1 MDSLVSGKLS
11 YVLLV
16 GIVDA
21 AILSW
26 LALVWFRRAV
36 RRLMRQRA
44 GDVTATSAARA
55 ERGPAPMS
63 PDKTPR
69 VPTFAIFEP
78 DGRRSAQGWLP
89 AIPGQGRLL
98 VVYGVAAGLHALA
111 ITAFQLHQQAEV
123 TWISALARW
132 WVNTWPLVPALIALL
147 VLDWRQSVRLGGVF
161 VLSGAVVLALLTLV
175 SRGLRGTIDFVPV
188 TNTYWLLLLLGY
200 TAAAPLVLLLVTGWR
215 RIRAVAPLVLS
226 VTFLFGFAVVLFQ
239 TLMLHVFDVA
249 AARRVILDWSAR
261 TSEGVIY
268 YALFMLLILPIGGLA
283 WWLLRALAAAFEWK
297 RFSDV
302 QLMVDCWWLI
312 VSAEETAVLSSEMGL
327 WAIPVGVA
335 AFVAY
340 RLTVTLGLRG
350 RGPAPAAAGRRLLFL
365 RVFGYRARTEA
376 MLDKV
381 AQRWRFDGP
390 VQLVAGIDVAART
403 VDPGDFLAFV
413 GGRLADRYVVGPESL
428 RARLETLDVAP
439 DPDGRFRINEFYCHG
454 DTWQPTVQALLD
466 TTDRVLMDVR
476 SLSERNQGCR
486 YELEQ
491 LVWRLP
497 SDALVLVVDQ
507 GTDASR
513 LGAILDDAWRVAHDA
528 NRARGDGRFALVW
541 VERAGRPEVRLIM
554 DCLRGTRTPTRVLTG
569 DQLAA
574 AGLSA
579 R

>member
-1 MDSLVSGKLS
+1 VDSLVSGQLS

-26 LALVWFRRAV
+26 LALAWYRRAV

-44 GDVTATSAARA
+44 ADVTETGATPPERAA
-55 ERGPAPMS
+55 GPMS
-63 PDKTPR
+63 PDTAPSA
-69 VPTFAIFEP
+69 PTFAIFEP
-78 DGRRSAQGWLP
+78 DGVRAAQGRLP
-89 AIPGQGRLL
+89 AIPGGRRLL
-98 VVYGVAAGLHALA
+98 IVYGVAAGLHALV
-111 ITAFQLHQQAEV
+111 ITAFQLNQQSEV

-132 WVNTWPLVPALIALL
+132 WVNTWPLVPALVALL
-147 VLDWRQSVRLGGVF
+147 VLDWRQSLRLGGVF
-161 VLSGAVVLALLTLV
+161 VLSGAAVLALLTLV
-175 SRGLRGTIDFVPV
+175 IRGLRGIIDFVPV
-188 TNTYWLLLLLGY
+188 TNTYYLLLLLGY
-200 TAAAPLVLLLVTGWR
+200 TAAAPLALLLVTGWR

-226 VTFLFGFAVVLFQ
+226 VTLLFGFGVVLYQ
-239 TLMLHVFDVA
+239 TLMQSVFDRA
-249 AARRVILDWSAR
+249 PAQRVILAASALI
-261 TSEGVIY
+261 SAEVSY
-268 YALFMLLILPIGGLA
+268 NALFMLLILPIGGLA
-283 WWLLRALAAAFEWK
+283 WWLLRGLAAAFEWK

-312 VSAEETAVLSSEMGL
+312 VSAEETAVLSSQMGL
-327 WAIPVGVA
+327 WAIPVGVG

-340 RLTVTLGLRG
+340 RVAVTFGLRG
-350 RGPAPAAAGRRLLFL
+350 HAAAPTMAGRRLLFL
-365 RVFGYRARTEA
+365 RVFGYRTRTEA

-381 AQRWRFDGP
+381 AQRWRFEGP

-428 RARLETLDVAP
+428 RARLQALDVTP
-439 DPDGRFRINEFYCHG
+439 DPDGRFRINDFYCHG
-454 DTWQPTVQALLD
+454 DTWQPTVQALVD
-466 TTDRVLMDVR
+466 TSDRVLMDVR

-507 GTDASR
+507 GTDVAR
-513 LGAILDDAWRVAHDA
+513 LGAILDDAWLVAGKAH
-528 NRARGDGRFALVW
+528 RARGDGRFALVR
-541 VERAGRPEVRLIM
+541 VERARRAEVRLIL
-554 DCLRGTRTPTRVLTG
+554 DCLRGTRTPARVVTG

>member
-1 MDSLVSGKLS
+1 
-11 YVLLV
+11 
-16 GIVDA
+16 
-21 AILSW
+21 
-26 LALVWFRRAV
+26 
-36 RRLMRQRA
+36 
-44 GDVTATSAARA
+44 
-55 ERGPAPMS
+55 MS
-63 PDKTPR
+63 PEQAPR

-78 DGRRSAQGWLP
+78 DASRSRQGWLP
-89 AIPGQGRLL
+89 AIPGRRRLL

-111 ITAFQLHQQAEV
+111 ITAFQLSQQAEV

-147 VLDWRQSVRLGGVF
+147 VLDWRQSVRLGSVF

-175 SRGLRGTIDFVPV
+175 SRGLRGTVDFVPV

-226 VTFLFGFAVVLFQ
+226 VTFLFGFAVALFQ

-312 VSAEETAVLSSEMGL
+312 VSAEETAVLSSELGL

-428 RARLETLDVAP
+428 RARLATLDVAP
-439 DPDGRFRINEFYCHG
+439 DPDGRFRINEFYCYG

-513 LGAILDDAWRVAHDA
+513 LGAIRDDAWRVAHDA
-528 NRARGDGRFALVW
+528 DRARGDGRFALVR

-554 DCLRGTRTPTRVLTG
+554 DRLRGTRTPTRVLTG

-574 AGLSA
+574 AGLCA

>member
-44 GDVTATSAARA
+44 GDVTATSAARS

-78 DGRRSAQGWLP
+78 DGRRSAQEWLP
-89 AIPGQGRLL
+89 AIPGRRRLL

-111 ITAFQLHQQAEV
+111 ITAFQLSQQAEV

-428 RARLETLDVAP
+428 RARLATLDVAP

-466 TTDRVLMDVR
+466 TSDRVLMDVR

-507 GTDASR
+507 GTDAGR

-528 NRARGDGRFALVW
+528 NRARGDGRFALVR

-574 AGLSA
+574 AGLAA

>member
-1 MDSLVSGKLS
+1 MDSLVSGQLS

-36 RRLMRQRA
+36 RRLMRQQA
-44 GDVTATSAARA
+44 GDRTATGAAPAEPGLAPSAHD
-55 ERGPAPMS
+55 GVPA
-63 PDKTPR
+63 T
-69 VPTFAIFEP
+69 PTFAVFEP
-78 DGRRSAQGWLP
+78 DGSRAARNWLP
-89 AIPGQGRLL
+89 AIPGRRRLL
-98 VVYGVAAGLHALA
+98 IVYGVAAGLHALV
-111 ITAFQLHQQAEV
+111 ITVFQLSQQGEV
-123 TWISALARW
+123 SWISALARW

-147 VLDWRQSVRLGGVF
+147 VLDWRQSARLGGAF
-161 VLSGAVVLALLTLV
+161 VVGGTVVLALLTLV
-175 SRGLRGTIDFVPV
+175 SRGLRGKIDLVPV
-188 TNTYWLLLLLGY
+188 INTYWLLLLLWY
-200 TAAAPLVLLLVTGWR
+200 TAAAPLALLLITGWR

-226 VTFLFGFAVVLFQ
+226 VTFLFGFGVVLFRS
-239 TLMLHVFDVA
+239 LMLEVFDVA
-249 AARRVILDWSAR
+249 AARRVLLDWSAR

-283 WWLLRALAAAFEWK
+283 WWLLRGLAAAFEWK

-312 VSAEETAVLSSEMGL
+312 VSAEEMATLSASMGL
-327 WAIPVGVA
+327 GAIPVGLA

-340 RLTVTLGLRG
+340 RLVVTIGLRS
-350 RGPAPAAAGRRLLFL
+350 PVAAPAAAGRRLLFL

-413 GGRLADRYVVGPESL
+413 GGRLANRYVAGPESL
-428 RARLETLDVAP
+428 RARLEALDVVR

-466 TTDRVLMDVR
+466 ASDCVLMDVR

-497 SDALVLVVDQ
+497 SHALVLVVDT
-507 GTDASR
+507 GTDVAR
-513 LGAILDDAWRVAHDA
+513 LGAILDGAWRVAHDA
-528 NRARGDGRFALVW
+528 NRARGDGRFALVR

-554 DCLRGTRTPTRVLTG
+554 DCLRGTRAPTRVLTG

-574 AGLSA
+574 AGLST

>member
-44 GDVTATSAARA
+44 GDVTATSAARS
-55 ERGPAPMS
+55 ERGPAPMA

-69 VPTFAIFEP
+69 GPTFAIFEP
-78 DGRRSAQGWLP
+78 DGRRSAQEWLP
-89 AIPGQGRLL
+89 AIPGRRRLL

-111 ITAFQLHQQAEV
+111 ITAFQLSQQAEV

-312 VSAEETAVLSSEMGL
+312 VSAEETAVLSSELGL

-350 RGPAPAAAGRRLLFL
+350 RGPARAAAGRRLLFL

-466 TTDRVLMDVR
+466 TSDRVLMDVR

-528 NRARGDGRFALVW
+528 NRARGDGRFALVR

>member
-1 MDSLVSGKLS
+1 MVSGKLT

-26 LALVWFRRAV
+26 LALVWYRRAV
-36 RRLMRQRA
+36 RRLMRRRVS
-44 GDVTATSAARA
+44 GATTTGPSPDDASGAAR
-55 ERGPAPMS
+55 PAVS
-63 PDKTPR
+63 ASSA
-69 VPTFAIFEP
+69 PTFAIFEP
-78 DGRRSAQGWLP
+78 DGRGGRGALP
-89 AIPGQGRLL
+89 TIPGRRRLL
-98 VVYGVAAGLHALA
+98 IVYGVAAGLHALV
-111 ITAFQLHQQAEV
+111 ITTFQLSHQGEV
-123 TWISALARW
+123 SWVGAVGRW
-132 WVNTWPLVPALIALL
+132 WVNTWPVVPALIALL
-147 VLDWRQSVRLGGVF
+147 VLDWRQSLRLGGAF
-161 VLSGAVVLALLTLV
+161 VGGGAVAIALLTLV
-175 SRGLRGTIDFVPV
+175 SRGLRGIIDTVPL

-200 TAAAPLVLLLVTGWR
+200 TAAAPLALLLVTGWR

-239 TLMLHVFDVA
+239 TLMQHVLDVA
-249 AARRVILDWSAR
+249 AVRRAILSASAY
-261 TSEGVIY
+261 TSAEGGY
-268 YALFMLLILPIGGLA
+268 YGLFMLLILPIGGLA
-283 WWLLRALAAAFEWK
+283 WWLLRGLAAAFEWK

-312 VSAEETAVLSSEMGL
+312 VSAEETAVLSTQMGL
-327 WAIPVGVA
+327 WAIPVGLA

-340 RLTVTLGLRG
+340 RTAVTIGLRG
-350 RGPAPAAAGRRLLFL
+350 SVAAPAAAGRRLLFL
-365 RVFGYRARTEA
+365 RVFGYRARTET

-413 GGRLADRYVVGPESL
+413 GGRLANRYVAGPESL
-428 RARLETLDVAP
+428 RERLGALDVVR
-439 DPDGRFRINEFYCHG
+439 DPDGRFRINDFYCHG

-466 TTDRVLMDVR
+466 ASDRVLMDVR

-497 SDALVLVVDQ
+497 TDALVLVVDA
-507 GTDASR
+507 GTDIAR
-513 LGAILDDAWRVAHDA
+513 LGAILDGAWRVAHDA
-528 NRARGDGRFALVW
+528 NRARGDGRFALVR
-541 VERAGRPEVRLIM
+541 VERAGRPEVRLIL
-554 DCLRGTRTPTRVLTG
+554 DCLRGARAPTRVLTG

-574 AGLSA
+574 TGLSA

>member
-44 GDVTATSAARA
+44 GDVTATSPAPSERRA
-55 ERGPAPMS
+55 APMS
-63 PDKTPR
+63 PDKAPR

-78 DGRRSAQGWLP
+78 DTSRSAQQWLP
-89 AIPGQGRLL
+89 AIPGRRRLL

-111 ITAFQLHQQAEV
+111 ITAFQLSQQAEV

-175 SRGLRGTIDFVPV
+175 SRGLRGSIDFVPV

-261 TSEGVIY
+261 TSEGVTY

-283 WWLLRALAAAFEWK
+283 WWLLRGLAAAFEWK

-312 VSAEETAVLSSEMGL
+312 VSSEETAVLSSEMGL

-340 RLTVTLGLRG
+340 RLAVTLGLRG
-350 RGPAPAAAGRRLLFL
+350 RGPALGAAGRRLLFL

-413 GGRLADRYVVGPESL
+413 GGRLANRYVVGPESL
-428 RARLETLDVAP
+428 RARLATLDVAP

-466 TTDRVLMDVR
+466 TSDRVLMDVR

-507 GTDASR
+507 GTDAGR

-528 NRARGDGRFALVW
+528 NRAQGDGRFALVR

-554 DCLRGTRTPTRVLTG
+554 DCLRGTRTPARVLTG

-574 AGLSA
+574 AGLA
-579 R
+579 AH

>member
-44 GDVTATSAARA
+44 GDVTATSAARS

-69 VPTFAIFEP
+69 GPTFAIFEP

-89 AIPGQGRLL
+89 AIPGRRRLL

-111 ITAFQLHQQAEV
+111 ITAFQLSQQAEV

-312 VSAEETAVLSSEMGL
+312 VSAEETAVLSSELGL

-428 RARLETLDVAP
+428 RARLATLDVAP

-466 TTDRVLMDVR
+466 TSDRVLMDVR

-528 NRARGDGRFALVW
+528 NRARGDGRFALVR

>member
-44 GDVTATSAARA
+44 SDVTATSPAPSERRA
-55 ERGPAPMS
+55 APMS
-63 PDKTPR
+63 PDKAPR

-78 DGRRSAQGWLP
+78 DTSRSAQQWLP
-89 AIPGQGRLL
+89 AIPGRRRLL

-111 ITAFQLHQQAEV
+111 ITAFQLSQQAEV

-147 VLDWRQSVRLGGVF
+147 VLDWRQSVRLGSVF

-175 SRGLRGTIDFVPV
+175 SRGLRGSIDFVPV

-261 TSEGVIY
+261 TSEGVTY

-283 WWLLRALAAAFEWK
+283 WWLLRGLAAAFEWK

-312 VSAEETAVLSSEMGL
+312 VSSEETAVLSSEMGL

-340 RLTVTLGLRG
+340 RLAVTLGLRG
-350 RGPAPAAAGRRLLFL
+350 RGPALGAAGRRLLFL

-413 GGRLADRYVVGPESL
+413 GGRLANRYVVGPESL
-428 RARLETLDVAP
+428 RARLATLDVAP

-466 TTDRVLMDVR
+466 TSDRVLMDVR

-507 GTDASR
+507 GTDAGR

-528 NRARGDGRFALVW
+528 NRAQGDGRFALVR

-554 DCLRGTRTPTRVLTG
+554 DCLRGTRTPARVLTG

-574 AGLSA
+574 AGPA
-579 R
+579 AH

>member
-1 MDSLVSGKLS
+1 VVSGKLT

-26 LALVWFRRAV
+26 LALVWYRRAV
-36 RRLMRQRA
+36 RRLMRRR
-44 GDVTATSAARA
+44 VSSAATA
-55 ERGPAPMS
+55 GPGPEDASGAVRPAVS
-63 PDKTPR
+63 ASSA
-69 VPTFAIFEP
+69 PTFAIFEP
-78 DGRRSAQGWLP
+78 DGRGGRGALP
-89 AIPGQGRLL
+89 TIPGRRRLL
-98 VVYGVAAGLHALA
+98 IVYGVAAGLHALV
-111 ITAFQLHQQAEV
+111 ITTFQLSHQGEV
-123 TWISALARW
+123 SWVGAVGRW
-132 WVNTWPLVPALIALL
+132 WVNTWPVVPALIALL

-161 VLSGAVVLALLTLV
+161 IGGGAVAIALLTLV
-175 SRGLRGTIDFVPV
+175 SRGLRGIIDTVPL

-200 TAAAPLVLLLVTGWR
+200 TAAAPLALLLVTGWR

-239 TLMLHVFDVA
+239 TLMQHVLDVTA
-249 AARRVILDWSAR
+249 VRRAILSASAY
-261 TSEGVIY
+261 TSAEGGY
-268 YALFMLLILPIGGLA
+268 YGLFMLLILPIGGLA
-283 WWLLRALAAAFEWK
+283 WWLLRGLAAAFEWK

-312 VSAEETAVLSSEMGL
+312 VSAEETAVLSTQMGL
-327 WAIPVGVA
+327 WAIPVGLA

-340 RLTVTLGLRG
+340 RVAVTIGLRD
-350 RGPAPAAAGRRLLFL
+350 PVAAPAAAGRRLLFL
-365 RVFGYRARTEA
+365 RVFGYRARTET

-413 GGRLADRYVVGPESL
+413 GGRLANRYVAGPESL
-428 RARLETLDVAP
+428 RERLGALDVVR
-439 DPDGRFRINEFYCHG
+439 DPDGRFRINDFYCHG

-466 TTDRVLMDVR
+466 ASDRVLMDVR

-497 SDALVLVVDQ
+497 TDALVLVVDA
-507 GTDASR
+507 GTDIAR
-513 LGAILDDAWRVAHDA
+513 LGAILDGAWRVAHDA
-528 NRARGDGRFALVW
+528 NRARGDGRFALVR
-541 VERAGRPEVRLIM
+541 VERAGRPEVRLIL
-554 DCLRGTRTPTRVLTG
+554 DCLRGTRAPTRVLTG

-574 AGLSA
+574 TGLSA

>member
-1 MDSLVSGKLS
+1 LVSGKLS

-44 GDVTATSAARA
+44 GDVTATSPARSA
-55 ERGPAPMS
+55 RGAAPMS
-63 PDKTPR
+63 SEKAPR
-69 VPTFAIFEP
+69 DPTFAIFEP

-89 AIPGQGRLL
+89 AIPGRRRLL

-111 ITAFQLHQQAEV
+111 ITVFQLSQQAEV

-188 TNTYWLLLLLGY
+188 TNTYWLLLLRGY

-428 RARLETLDVAP
+428 RARLATLDIAP

-528 NRARGDGRFALVW
+528 NRARGDGRFALVR

>member
-44 GDVTATSAARA
+44 GDVTAMSPAPS
-55 ERGPAPMS
+55 ERGPAPMA

-69 VPTFAIFEP
+69 GPTFAIFEP
-78 DGRRSAQGWLP
+78 DGRRSAQEWLP
-89 AIPGQGRLL
+89 AIPGRRRLL

-111 ITAFQLHQQAEV
+111 ITAFQLSQQAEV

-249 AARRVILDWSAR
+249 GARRVILDWSAR

-312 VSAEETAVLSSEMGL
+312 VSAEETAVLSSELGL

-350 RGPAPAAAGRRLLFL
+350 RGPARAAAGRRLLFL

-428 RARLETLDVAP
+428 RARLATLDIAP

-466 TTDRVLMDVR
+466 TSDRVLMDVR

-528 NRARGDGRFALVW
+528 NRARGDGRFALVR

-554 DCLRGTRTPTRVLTG
+554 DCLRGTRTPARVLTG
-569 DQLAA
+569 VALAA
-574 AGLSA
+574 AGLA
-579 R
+579 AH

>member
-1 MDSLVSGKLS
+1 VDSLVSGKLS

-44 GDVTATSAARA
+44 GDVTATSPAPSERRA
-55 ERGPAPMS
+55 APMS
-63 PDKTPR
+63 PDKAPR

-78 DGRRSAQGWLP
+78 DTSRSAQQWLP
-89 AIPGQGRLL
+89 AIPGRRRLL

-111 ITAFQLHQQAEV
+111 ITAFQLSQQAEV

-147 VLDWRQSVRLGGVF
+147 VLDWRQSVRLGGAF

-175 SRGLRGTIDFVPV
+175 SRGLRGSIDFVPV

-261 TSEGVIY
+261 TSESVIY

-283 WWLLRALAAAFEWK
+283 WWLLRGLAAAFEWK

-312 VSAEETAVLSSEMGL
+312 VSAEETAVLSTQMGL
-327 WAIPVGVA
+327 WAIPVGLA

-340 RLTVTLGLRG
+340 RTAVTIGLRG
-350 RGPAPAAAGRRLLFL
+350 PVAAPAAAGRRLLFL
-365 RVFGYRARTEA
+365 RVFGYRARTET

-413 GGRLADRYVVGPESL
+413 GGRLANRYVAGPESL
-428 RARLETLDVAP
+428 RERLGALDVVR
-439 DPDGRFRINEFYCHG
+439 DPDGRFRINDFYCHG

-466 TTDRVLMDVR
+466 ASDRVLMDVR

-497 SDALVLVVDQ
+497 TDALVLVVDA
-507 GTDASR
+507 GTDIAR
-513 LGAILDDAWRVAHDA
+513 LGAILDGAWRVAHDA
-528 NRARGDGRFALVW
+528 NRARGDGRFALVR
-541 VERAGRPEVRLIM
+541 VERAGRPEVRLIL
-554 DCLRGTRTPTRVLTG
+554 DCLRGTRAPTRVLTG

-574 AGLSA
+574 TGLSA

>member
-44 GDVTATSAARA
+44 GDVTATSAARS
-55 ERGPAPMS
+55 ERGAAPMS
-63 PDKTPR
+63 PEKAPR

-89 AIPGQGRLL
+89 AIPGRRRLL

-111 ITAFQLHQQAEV
+111 ITVFQLSQQAEV

-147 VLDWRQSVRLGGVF
+147 VLDWRQSVRLGSVF

-215 RIRAVAPLVLS
+215 RIRAVAPLVLA

-428 RARLETLDVAP
+428 RARLATLDIAP

-528 NRARGDGRFALVW
+528 NRAQGDGRFALVR

-569 DQLAA
+569 DQLTA

>member
-44 GDVTATSAARA
+44 GDVTATSPAPSERRA
-55 ERGPAPMS
+55 APMS
-63 PDKTPR
+63 PDKAPR

-78 DGRRSAQGWLP
+78 DTSRSARQWLP
-89 AIPGQGRLL
+89 AIPGRRRLL

-111 ITAFQLHQQAEV
+111 ITAFQLSQQAEV

-175 SRGLRGTIDFVPV
+175 SRGLRGSIDFVPV

-261 TSEGVIY
+261 TSEGVTY

-283 WWLLRALAAAFEWK
+283 WWLLRGLAAAFEWK

-340 RLTVTLGLRG
+340 RLAVTLGLRG
-350 RGPAPAAAGRRLLFL
+350 RGPAPGAAGRRLLFL

-428 RARLETLDVAP
+428 RARLATLDVAP

-466 TTDRVLMDVR
+466 TSDRVLMDVR

-507 GTDASR
+507 GTDAGR

-528 NRARGDGRFALVW
+528 NRAQGDGRFALVR

-554 DCLRGTRTPTRVLTG
+554 DCLRGTRTPARVLTG

-574 AGLSA
+574 AGLA
-579 R
+579 AH

>member
-1 MDSLVSGKLS
+1 VDSLVSGQLS

-16 GIVDA
+16 GVVDA

-44 GDVTATSAARA
+44 ADGTATA
-55 ERGPAPMS
+55 PAPGAASMP
-63 PDKTPR
+63 PDGAPSG
-69 VPTFAIFEP
+69 PTFAIFEP
-78 DGRRSAQGWLP
+78 DGGRAAQGWLP
-89 AIPGQGRLL
+89 ALPGRRRLL
-98 VVYGVAAGLHALA
+98 IVYGVAAGLHALV
-111 ITAFQLHQQAEV
+111 ITAFQLAQQSEV
-123 TWISALARW
+123 SWISALARW

-147 VLDWRQSVRLGGVF
+147 VLDWRQSLRLGGVF
-161 VLSGAVVLALLTLV
+161 VLSGAVALALLTLA
-175 SRGLRGTIDFVPV
+175 SRGLRGSIDFVPL

-200 TAAAPLVLLLVTGWR
+200 TAAAPLALLLVTGWR

-226 VTFLFGFAVVLFQ
+226 VTFLFGFGVVLFQ
-239 TLMLHVFDVA
+239 TLLLHVFDLA
-249 AARRVILDWSAR
+249 AARRVLLDWSAR
-261 TSEGVIY
+261 TSEGLIY
-268 YALFMLLILPIGGLA
+268 YALFMVLILPVGGLA
-283 WWLLRALAAAFEWK
+283 WWLLRGLAAAFEWK

-312 VSAEETAVLSSEMGL
+312 VSAEEMAVLSTQMGL
-327 WAIPVGVA
+327 WAIPVGLG
-335 AFVAY
+335 AFGAY
-340 RLTVTLGLRG
+340 RLAVTVGLRG
-350 RGPAPAAAGRRLLFL
+350 HAPAPSAAGQRLLFL

-413 GGRLADRYVVGPESL
+413 GGRLANRYVAGPESL
-428 RARLETLDVAP
+428 RERLGALDVVR
-439 DPDGRFRINEFYCHG
+439 DPDGRFRINDFYCHG

-466 TTDRVLMDVR
+466 ASDRVLMDVR

-497 SDALVLVVDQ
+497 TDALVLVVDA
-507 GTDASR
+507 GTDIAR
-513 LGAILDDAWRVAHDA
+513 LGAILDGAWRIAHDA
-528 NRARGDGRFALVW
+528 NRARGDGRFALVR
-541 VERAGRPEVRLIM
+541 VERAGRPEVRLIL
-554 DCLRGTRTPTRVLTG
+554 DCLRGTRAPTRVLTG

-574 AGLSA
+574 TGLST

>member
-44 GDVTATSAARA
+44 GDVTATSPAPS
-55 ERGPAPMS
+55 ERGAAPMS
-63 PDKTPR
+63 PEKAPR

-89 AIPGQGRLL
+89 AIPGRRRLL

-111 ITAFQLHQQAEV
+111 ITAFQLSQQAEV

-312 VSAEETAVLSSEMGL
+312 VSAEETAVLSSELGL

-428 RARLETLDVAP
+428 RARLATLDVAP

-466 TTDRVLMDVR
+466 TSDRVLMDVR

-507 GTDASR
+507 GTDAGR

-528 NRARGDGRFALVW
+528 NRARGDGRFALVR

>member
-1 MDSLVSGKLS
+1 LVSGKLS

-36 RRLMRQRA
+36 RRLMRHRA
-44 GDVTATSAARA
+44 GDASAGGPGSSEPDPVPLAHDGAPRA
-55 ERGPAPMS
+55 
-63 PDKTPR
+63 
-69 VPTFAIFEP
+69 PTFAIFDVAS
-78 DGRRSAQGWLP
+78 DGSRADHGSAA
-89 AIPGQGRLL
+89 AIPRRRRLL
-98 VVYGVAAGLHALA
+98 IVYGVAAGLHALV
-111 ITAFQLHQQAEV
+111 ITALQLRYQGEV
-123 TWISALARW
+123 SWLVAVARW
-132 WVNTWPLVPALIALL
+132 WVNTWPLVPALVALL
-147 VLDWRQSVRLGGVF
+147 VLDWRQSVCLGGAF
-161 VLSGAVVLALLTLV
+161 VGGGAVVIALLTLA
-175 SRGLRGTIDFVPV
+175 SRGLRGIVDFVPV

-200 TAAAPLVLLLVTGWR
+200 TATAPLILLLVTGWR

-226 VTFLFGFAVVLFQ
+226 VTLLFGFAVVLFQ
-239 TLMLHVFDVA
+239 TLMLRVFDLVP
-249 AARRVILDWSAR
+249 ARHVILALSAR
-261 TSEGVIY
+261 TSEEVTY
-268 YALFMLLILPIGGLA
+268 YGLFMLLVLPVGGLA
-283 WWLLRALAAAFEWK
+283 WWLLRALAATFEWK
-297 RFSDV
+297 GFSDV

-312 VSAEETAVLSSEMGL
+312 VTAEETAILSTQMGL
-327 WAIPVGVA
+327 WAIPAGLA

-340 RLTVTLGLRG
+340 RAAVTVGLWG
-350 RGPAPAAAGRRLLFL
+350 APTAPAAGRRLLFL

-413 GGRLADRYVVGPESL
+413 GGRLAGRYVAGPDSL
-428 RARLETLDVAP
+428 RARLAALDVVP

-466 TTDRVLMDVR
+466 ASDRVLMDVR

-486 YELEQ
+486 FELEQ

-497 SDALVLVVDQ
+497 SDALVLVVDK
-507 GTDASR
+507 GTDVAR
-513 LGAILDDAWRVAHDA
+513 LGAILDGAWRAARDAH
-528 NRARGDGRFALVW
+528 RARGEGRFALVR
-541 VERAGRPEVRLIM
+541 VERAGRPEVRLLM
-554 DCLRGTRTPTRVLTG
+554 ECLRGTRAPTRVLTG
-569 DQLAA
+569 DELAA
-574 AGLSA
+574 AGRSA

>member
-1 MDSLVSGKLS
+1 VVSGKLT

-26 LALVWFRRAV
+26 LALVWYRRAV
-36 RRLMRQRA
+36 RRLMRRRVSGATTA
-44 GDVTATSAARA
+44 GPSPEDASGAPHPAGSPSSA
-55 ERGPAPMS
+55 
-63 PDKTPR
+63 
-69 VPTFAIFEP
+69 PTFAIFEP
-78 DGRRSAQGWLP
+78 DGRGGGASLP
-89 AIPGQGRLL
+89 TIPGRRRLL
-98 VVYGVAAGLHALA
+98 IVYAVAAGLHALV
-111 ITAFQLHQQAEV
+111 ITTFQLSHQGEV
-123 TWISALARW
+123 SWVGAVGRW
-132 WVNTWPLVPALIALL
+132 WVNTWPVVPALIALL
-147 VLDWRQSVRLGGVF
+147 VLDWRQSARLGGVF
-161 VLSGAVVLALLTLV
+161 VAGGAVAIAFLTLV
-175 SRGLRGTIDFVPV
+175 SRGLRGSIDAVPL

-200 TAAAPLVLLLVTGWR
+200 TAAAPLALLLVTGWR

-239 TLMLHVFDVA
+239 TLMQHVLDVTA
-249 AARRVILDWSAR
+249 VRRAILSATAY
-261 TSEGVIY
+261 TSAEGGY
-268 YALFMLLILPIGGLA
+268 YGLFMLLVLPIGGLA
-283 WWLLRALAAAFEWK
+283 WWLLRGLAAAFEWK
-297 RFSDV
+297 RFSDM

-312 VSAEETAVLSSEMGL
+312 VSAEATAVLSTQMGL
-327 WAIPVGVA
+327 WAIPVGLA

-340 RLTVTLGLRG
+340 RVVITIGLRS
-350 RGPAPAAAGRRLLFL
+350 PVPVPAAAGRRLLFL

-413 GGRLADRYVVGPESL
+413 GGRLANRYVAGPESL
-428 RARLETLDVAP
+428 RERLGALDVVR
-439 DPDGRFRINEFYCHG
+439 DPDGRFRINDFYCHG

-466 TTDRVLMDVR
+466 ASDRVLMDVR

-497 SDALVLVVDQ
+497 SDALVIVVDA
-507 GTDASR
+507 GTDIAR
-513 LGAILDDAWRVAHDA
+513 LGAILDGAWRAAHEA
-528 NRARGDGRFALVW
+528 NRARGDGRFALVR
-541 VERAGRPEVRLIM
+541 VERAGRPEVRLIL
-554 DCLRGTRTPTRVLTG
+554 DCLRGTRAPTRVLTG
-569 DQLAA
+569 EQLATT
-574 AGLSA
+574 GLSA

>member
-1 MDSLVSGKLS
+1 LVSGKLS

-44 GDVTATSAARA
+44 GDVTATSPAPS
-55 ERGPAPMS
+55 ERGAAPTS
-63 PDKTPR
+63 PEKAPR

-78 DGRRSAQGWLP
+78 DASRSAHGWLP
-89 AIPGQGRLL
+89 AIPERRRLL
-98 VVYGVAAGLHALA
+98 VVYGVAAGLHALV
-111 ITAFQLHQQAEV
+111 ITAFQLNQQAEV

-200 TAAAPLVLLLVTGWR
+200 TAAAPLALLLVTGWR

-239 TLMLHVFDVA
+239 ILMLHVFDVG
-249 AARRVILDWSAR
+249 AARHVILDWSAR

-283 WWLLRALAAAFEWK
+283 WWLLRSLAAAFEWK

-340 RLTVTLGLRG
+340 RAAVTVGLRG
-350 RGPAPAAAGRRLLFL
+350 HVPAPAAAGRRLLFL

-376 MLDKV
+376 MLDRV

-413 GGRLADRYVVGPESL
+413 GGRLAGRYVVGPESL
-428 RARLETLDVAP
+428 RARLATLDVAP

-466 TTDRVLMDVR
+466 TSDRVLMDVR

-507 GTDASR
+507 GTDVGR
-513 LGAILDDAWRVAHDA
+513 LGTILDDAWRAAHDA
-528 NRARGDGRFALVW
+528 HRARGDGRFALVR

-554 DCLRGTRTPTRVLTG
+554 DCLRATRTPTRVLTG

-574 AGLSA
+574 AGLAA